1 MAPIKL
7 DIGAYSIRSIR
18 GRGKIITIQENLQ
31 DEYDEK
37 RPITHVRT
45 DVVSPPARKRAE
57 SERYHIRA

>member
-7 DIGAYSIRSIR
+7 DIGAYGIRNIR
-18 GRGKIITIQENLQ
+18 GRGETIQENLQ

-37 RPITHVRT
+37 RTITHVRT
-45 DVVSPPARKRAE
+45 DVVSPPSRKRAE